1 MRSELNTSS
10 SHVPMPPATL
20 SLPDDDMLFRLLRQ
34 LDAAPDAPQRETAE
48 ALNVSLGRLN
58 ALLRSVAAAG
68 LVRVGDRKGP
78 DRRHR
83 FAYALTPRG
92 AAEKARLVDTFLA
105 RKLNEYNALHAE
117 LTGTSAQLSPQKHR
131 NTTMQSHLAPVPEL
145 YVSYESA
152 QKLKL
157 EAAELPSWDLTARQ
171 VCDLELL
178 MNGGFN
184 PLKGFMGKD
193 DYEGV
198 VENMRLADG
207 ALWPMPITLDVS
219 EAFAAKVEE
228 GQDIALRDAEGVI
241 LAILSIS
248 DKFSPDKAREAVKVY
263 GADDLAHPA
272 VNYLHN
278 VAGPIYLGGAITGIQ
293 QPVHYDFR
301 ARRDT
306 PNELRAF
313 FRKLGWRRIVA
324 FQTRNPLHRAHQELT
339 FRAAKEAQA
348 NLLIHP
354 VVGMTKPGD
363 VDHFTRV
370 RCYEAVLDKYPAAT
384 TTMSLLNLAMRMAGP
399 REAVWHGLIRK
410 NHGCTHFIVGRDHAG
425 PGKNSAGQDFY
436 GPYDAQVLFKENE
449 AEIGLE
455 MVDFKHMVYVQEKAQ
470 YYPANEVPEGDTVL
484 DISGTELRRR
494 LREGLD
500 IPEWFSFPEV
510 VKELRRTSPPR
521 SNQGFTVFFTG
532 LSGSGKS
539 TIANA
544 IMVKLME
551 QGGRPVTLLDGD
563 VVRKHLSSELGF
575 SKEHRDINIRRIG
588 YVASEITK
596 NGGIAICA
604 PIAPYTATRRAVRE
618 MIEAFG
624 AFIEVHVATSL
635 EECEKRDRKGLYKLA
650 REGKIKEFTGISD
663 PYEAPTAAELVV
675 DTEGMDVDYCAQQ
688 VLLKLESLGLI
699 TA

>member
-1 MRSELNTSS
+1 MS
-10 SHVPMPPATL
+10 L
-20 SLPDDDMLFRLLRQ
+20 S
-34 LDAAPDAPQRETAE
+34 
-48 ALNVSLGRLN
+48 N
-58 ALLRSVAAAG
+58 
-68 LVRVGDRKGP
+68 
-78 DRRHR
+78 
-83 FAYALTPRG
+83 
-92 AAEKARLVDTFLA
+92 
-105 RKLNEYNALHAE
+105 
-117 LTGTSAQLSPQKHR
+117 
-131 NTTMQSHLAPVPEL
+131 LAPIPEL
-145 YVSYESA
+145 YVSYDSA
-152 QKLKL
+152 QKLKH
-157 EAAELPSWDLTARQ
+157 EAGNLPSWDLTPRQ

-178 MNGGFN
+178 MNGGFH
-184 PLKGFMGKD
+184 PLKGFQTEA
-193 DYEGV
+193 DYNGT
-198 VENMRLADG
+198 VENMRTADG
-207 ALWPMPITLDVS
+207 TLWPIPVTLDVS
-219 EAFAAKVEE
+219 EKFAETVQP
-228 GQDIALRDAEGVI
+228 GQDIALRDQEGVI
-241 LAILSIS
+241 LAILSIT
-248 DKFSPDKAREAVKVY
+248 DKWVPNKANEAEKVF

-278 VAGPIYLGGAITGIQ
+278 VAGPVYLGGPITGIQ

-313 FRKLGWRRIVA
+313 FRKMGWRRIVA

-339 FRAAKEAQA
+339 FRAAKEAEA

-370 RCYEAVLDKYPAAT
+370 RCYEAVLDQYPAST
-384 TTMSLLNLAMRMAGP
+384 THLSLLNLAMRMGGP
-399 REAVWHGLIRK
+399 REALWHAIIRK
-410 NHGCTHFIVGRDHAG
+410 NHGLTHFIVGRDHAG
-425 PGKNSAGQDFY
+425 PGKNSQGKDFY
-436 GPYDAQVLFKENE
+436 DPYAAQELVAQHQK
-449 AEIGLE
+449 EIGIE
-455 MVDFKHMVYVQEKAQ
+455 MVDFKQMVFVQEKAQ
-470 YYPANEVPEGDTVL
+470 YYPVDEVPAGSTVL

-494 LREGLD
+494 LREGLE
-500 IPEWFSFPEV
+500 IPDWFSFPQV
-510 VKELRRTSPPR
+510 VQELRRTSPPR
-521 SNQGFTVFFTG
+521 SKQGFTVFFTG

-544 IMVKLME
+544 LMVKLME
-551 QGGRPVTLLDGD
+551 MGGRPVTLLDGD

-624 AFIEVHVATSL
+624 AFIEVHVATSI
-635 EECEKRDRKGLYKLA
+635 EECERRDRKGLYKLA

-663 PYEAPTAAELVV
+663 PYEAPTNAELVV
-675 DTEGMDVDYCAQQ
+675 ATEGTDVDYCAQQ
-688 VLLKLESLGLI
+688 VILKLESMGLI

>member
-1 MRSELNTSS
+1 M
-10 SHVPMPPATL
+10 
-20 SLPDDDMLFRLLRQ
+20 SLP
-34 LDAAPDAPQRETAE
+34 
-48 ALNVSLGRLN
+48 NHV
-58 ALLRSVAAAG
+58 
-68 LVRVGDRKGP
+68 
-78 DRRHR
+78 
-83 FAYALTPRG
+83 
-92 AAEKARLVDTFLA
+92 
-105 RKLNEYNALHAE
+105 
-117 LTGTSAQLSPQKHR
+117 
-131 NTTMQSHLAPVPEL
+131 PVPEL
-145 YVSYESA
+145 YVSSESA
-152 QKLKL
+152 QKLKH
-157 EAAELPSWDLTARQ
+157 EAGSLPSWDLSARQ
-171 VCDLELL
+171 MCDLELL
-178 MNGGFN
+178 MNGGFF
-184 PLKGFMGKD
+184 PLKGFQSEA
-193 DYEGV
+193 DYTGV
-198 VENMRLADG
+198 VENMRTADG
-207 ALWPMPITLDVS
+207 ALWPIPVTLDVS
-219 EAFAAKVEE
+219 EKFAETITP

-241 LAILSIS
+241 LAIMSVT
-248 DKFSPDKAREAVKVY
+248 DKWVPNKAREAEMVF

-278 VAGPIYLGGAITGIQ
+278 VAGKVYLGGPVTGIQ
-293 QPVHYDFR
+293 APIHYDFR

-306 PNELRAF
+306 PNELRAY
-313 FRKLGWRRIVA
+313 FRKLGWAKVVA

-370 RCYEAVLDKYPAAT
+370 RCYEAVLDKYPQST
-384 TTMSLLNLAMRMAGP
+384 THMSLLNLAMRMAGP
-399 REAVWHGLIRK
+399 REAVWHGLIRR

-425 PGKNSAGQDFY
+425 PGKNSAGKDFY
-436 GPYDAQVLFKENE
+436 DPYAAQVLFKEHE
-449 AEIGLE
+449 KEIGVT

-470 YYPANEVPEGDTVL
+470 YYPANEVPEGNTVL

-494 LREGLD
+494 LREGLE

-510 VKELRRTSPPR
+510 VTQLRKTSPAR
-521 SNQGFTVFFTG
+521 DKQGFTVFFTG

-544 IMVKLME
+544 LMVKLME

-624 AFIEVHVATSL
+624 AFIEVHVATSV
-635 EECEKRDRKGLYKLA
+635 EECERRDRKGLYKLA

-663 PYEAPTAAELVV
+663 PYEAPASPELRL
-675 DTEGMDVDYCAQQ
+675 DTEGTDVDSCAHQ
-688 VLLKLESLGLI
+688 VILKLESMGLI
-699 TA
+699 RA